1 MHLLSFQY
9 LEQVGTQTSIKTT
22 EFSLPFS
29 TNISVPSQDKVSLI
43 SGTWVTVKEPIGA
56 WGEDN
61 FTVRGILEHLNVTKD
76 RSDYLWYM
84 TRYSLSKSYSLKQYY
99 TVEIEQSFLIL

>member
-1 MHLLSFQY
+1 MSFQY
-9 LEQVGTQTSIKTT
+9 LEQVGAQTSIKTT

-29 TNISVPSQDKVSLI
+29 RNVSVLQQLLSQDKVSAI
-43 SGTWVTVKEPIGA
+43 SGTWLTVKEPIGA

-61 FTVRGILEHLNVTKD
+61 FTARGMLEHLNVTKD

-84 TRYSLSKSYSLKQYY
+84 TR
-99 TVEIEQSFLIL
+99 